1 MSFAQKS
8 LFAAALLAVA
18 SLAPLAASATTI
30 DFATLGGNNGDVVTS
45 YTENGYTVTTATG
58 EFFVAKSYGNPIPD
72 LFAGPIVGGPSTD
85 SFTVTQVGGGA
96 FFFDSF
102 DLASNNGRT
111 NFSAIGSN
119 GKTVAFDV
127 TGGRGAAPSFATETT
142 GTGSTAVTSVLLN
155 FTTTGTSFNV
165 DNIVV
170 TSAVPEPGSFV
181 LLGSGLLSM
190 GAMLRRRL
198 AR

>member
-1 MSFAQKS
+1 MSLTRKS
-8 LFAAALLAVA
+8 LLGAAFFAVA
-18 SLAPLAASATTI
+18 SLAPLTASATTI
-30 DFATLGGNNGDVVTS
+30 DFATLGGNNGDAVTS

-58 EFFVAKSYGNPIPD
+58 DFFVAKSFGNPIPD
-72 LFAGPIVGGPSTD
+72 LFAGPIGGGPSAD
-85 SFTVTQVGGGA
+85 SLTITKVGGGT

-111 NFSAIGSN
+111 TFSAIGSN
-119 GKTVAFDV
+119 GMTQVFDV
-127 TGGRGAAPSFATETT
+127 TGARATGSVFSTEIT
-142 GTGSTAVTSVLLN
+142 GTGSTAVTSVLLDFSTN
-155 FTTTGTSFNV
+155 GTSFNV
-165 DNIVV
+165 DNVV
-170 TSAVPEPGSFV
+170 VANAVPEPGSFV